1 MEVLHDGALMLESE
15 RPVAEEGPDVS
26 WRGGGGAGR
35 PVVHPADACD
45 GAGDL
50 AGRASVFSSDID

>member
-1 MEVLHDGALMLESE
+1 VEVLHDGALMLESE

-26 WRGGGGAGR
+26 WRGGGGEGR
-35 PVVHPADACD
+35 PVVHPADARD

-50 AGRASVFSSDID
+50 AGRAAF